1 MGFEPDVR
9 EFLKKVLWSISVV
22 LLYLL
27 INFTAG
33 LRFKLFFVENT
44 IQLKH
49 YIFYG
54 WLLLS
59 TVWLFWTLYK
69 WWQKKYPHG

>member
-9 EFLKKVLWSISVV
+9 EFLKKVLWSISIV

-33 LRFKLFFVENT
+33 LRFKLFFVAT
-44 IQLKH
+44 APQLKH
-49 YIFYG
+49 YIFYS
-54 WLLLS
+54 WLLIS
-59 TVWLFWTLYK
+59 TILLFWQLYK
-69 WWQKKYPHG
+69 WWKQKYPHG